1 MAKVTF
7 VPGSGTLAAY
17 YSGEIDHHAAQTLRR
32 EIDAQVDDRLPE
44 LLTLDF
50 SGVTFMDS
58 SGVGLILGRGRHV
71 SALGGRLT
79 VQNPPRAVRR
89 MHGATVRPS
98 THDEAGVILALMENV
113 RHHNLVVFAVVQ
125 HHI

>member
-1 MAKVTF
+1 MAKVCF

-17 YSGEIDHHAAQTLRR
+17 LSGEIDHHAAQSIRR

-58 SGVGLILGRGRHV
+58 SRGALILGPGR
-71 SALGGRLT
+71 
-79 VQNPPRAVRR
+79 PPDRAKPAARR
-89 MHGATVRPS
+89 APH
-98 THDEAGVILALMENV
+98 AGPGP
-113 RHHNLVVFAVVQ
+113 HNLRVKENCHEDAQSGKDHLCQPFCQ
-125 HHI
+125 

>member
-17 YSGEIDHHAAQTLRR
+17 LSGEIDHHAAQTLRR

-50 SGVTFMDS
+50 SGVTFMDPEPAA
-58 SGVGLILGRGRHV
+58 R
-71 SALGGRLT
+71 
-79 VQNPPRAVRR
+79 RA
-89 MHGATVRPS
+89 ADARP
-98 THDEAGVILALMENV
+98 GP
-113 RHHNLVVFAVVQ
+113 HNLRLNGGE
-125 HHI
+125 HR

>member
-1 MAKVTF
+1 MAKVYF

-17 YSGEIDHHAAQTLRR
+17 LSGEIDHHAAQALRR

-58 SGVGLILGRGRHV
+58 SGVGLILGRQRRAQ
-71 SALGGRLT
+71 ALGGSLRIQHAPDQLRRVLQLAQIPCND
-79 VQNPPRAVRR
+79 VQQK
-89 MHGATVRPS
+89 
-98 THDEAGVILALMENV
+98 EE
-113 RHHNLVVFAVVQ
+113 
-125 HHI
+125 

>member
-1 MAKVTF
+1 MAKVCF

-17 YSGEIDHHAAQTLRR
+17 LSGEIDHHAAQSIRR

-58 SGVGLILGRGRHV
+58 SGIAVVIHALRQM
-71 SALGGRLT
+71 AQLGGRLQLQSIAEQPMK
-79 VQNPPRAVRR
+79 VLRAAGIEKIVEIKEAVR
-89 MHGATVRPS
+89 
-98 THDEAGVILALMENV
+98 
-113 RHHNLVVFAVVQ
+113 
-125 HHI
+125 

>member
-1 MAKVTF
+1 MAKVCF

-17 YSGEIDHHAAQTLRR
+17 LSGEIDHHAAQSIRR

-58 SGVGLILGRGRHV
+58 SGVGWAAHLGPGR
-71 SALGGRLT
+71 
-79 VQNPPRAVRR
+79 PPDRAKPATRR
-89 MHGATVRPS
+89 APH
-98 THDEAGVILALMENV
+98 AGPGP
-113 RHHNLVVFAVVQ
+113 HNLRVKENCHEDAQSGKDHLCQPFCQ
-125 HHI
+125 

>member
-1 MAKVTF
+1 MAKVCF

-17 YSGEIDHHAAQTLRR
+17 LSGEIDHHAAQSIRR

-58 SGVGLILGRGRHV
+58 SGVGLILGRGR
-71 SALGGRLT
+71 S
-79 VQNPPRAVRR
+79 PDRAKPAARR
-89 MHGATVRPS
+89 APH
-98 THDEAGVILALMENV
+98 AGPGP
-113 RHHNLVVFAVVQ
+113 HNLRVKENCHEDAQSGKDHLCQPFCQ
-125 HHI
+125 

>member
-17 YSGEIDHHAAQTLRR
+17 LSGEIDHHAAQTLRR

-58 SGVGLILGRGRHV
+58 SGVGRGRHV

-89 MHGATVRPS
+89 ML
-98 THDEAGVILALMENV
+98 DLA
-113 RHHNLVVFAVVQ
+113 
-125 HHI
+125 HITYA

>member
-1 MAKVTF
+1 MARVCF

-17 YSGEIDHHAAQTLRR
+17 LSGEIDHHAAQTLRN

-58 SGVGLILGRGRHV
+58 SGVGLVLGRYRLMDE
-71 SALGGRLT
+71 LGGQLLLRGLPPHLLRVMKLSGIQRL
-79 VQNPPRAVRR
+79 P
-89 MHGATVRPS
+89 
-98 THDEAGVILALMENV
+98 ILIQGGNES
-113 RHHNLVVFAVVQ
+113 
-125 HHI
+125 

>member
-1 MAKVTF
+1 MKKEDNLMAKVTF

-17 YSGEIDHHAAQTLRR
+17 LSGEIDHHAAQTLRR

-89 MHGATVRPS
+89 ML
-98 THDEAGVILALMENV
+98 DLA
-113 RHHNLVVFAVVQ
+113 
-125 HHI
+125 HITYA

>member
-17 YSGEIDHHAAQTLRR
+17 LSGEIDHHAAQTLRR

-71 SALGGRLT
+71 SALG
-79 VQNPPRAVRR
+79 RAADRPESAARR
-89 MHGATVRPS
+89 AADARP
-98 THDEAGVILALMENV
+98 GP
-113 RHHNLVVFAVVQ
+113 HNLRLNGGE
-125 HHI
+125 HR